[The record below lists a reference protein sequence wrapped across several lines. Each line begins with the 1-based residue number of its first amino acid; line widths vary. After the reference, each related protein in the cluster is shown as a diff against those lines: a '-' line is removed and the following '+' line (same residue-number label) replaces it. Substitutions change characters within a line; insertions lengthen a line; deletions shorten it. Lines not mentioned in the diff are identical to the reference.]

1 MFKGISLHI
10 GLNEVDSSAYKVDV
24 PFLPGPESDALSMLK
39 LASQLGYE
47 TSLLLGSNA
56 TSQNVASQIDSVA
69 SKLNTGDI
77 FLLTYSGHG
86 SSIPDKS
93 GDEKDKRDETWVL
106 YDREFLDD
114 EIALHLAR
122 IKPSV
127 RVVILS
133 DSCHSG
139 TVAKSPISAPKF
151 LKPKFLSMELSN
163 QIYELNQQKYDEIRK
178 STPKQDLV
186 DEAVGCLISG
196 CQDNEPSYDDN
207 GGLFTKAFLKV
218 WGDGKDLT
226 PAKLTKSITAILR
239 GIQTPNLLYF
249 GKQSSKFTRSPLLV
263 I

>member
-1 MFKGISLHI
+1 MPKGISLHI
-10 GLNEVDSSAYKVDV
+10 GLNEVDSSAYKVNI

-39 LASQLGYE
+39 LADQLGYE
-47 TSLLLGSNA
+47 TSVLLGSKA
-56 TSQNVASQIDSVA
+56 TSENVKSQIDLARSTLD
-69 SKLNTGDI
+69 SGDI

-93 GDEKDKRDETWVL
+93 RDEEDKRDETWVL

-139 TVAKSPISAPKF
+139 TVAKSPISTPEF
-151 LKPKFLSMELSN
+151 LKPKFLPLELSN

-196 CQDNEPSYDDN
+196 CQDHQPSYDDN

-218 WGDGKDLT
+218 WGDGQDLT
-226 PAKLTKSITAILR
+226 PGKLTKSIAKILK

-249 GKQSSKFTRSPLLV
+249 GKKSSKFTRSPLL
-263 I
+263 II